1 MMKLSFKA
9 YNLAFPKRLSTAQ
22 VGMDNRQGWR
32 LILHSQDRIL
42 GLGEVAPWVGFGAG
56 WDQVSEEVDRLSSD
70 TKWHKQFETLS
81 EKLVSDRS
89 LTQSLSQSRS
99 FSERLGVLE
108 AHLSSI
114 LTSVMTPELRFGIE
128 LTLLDSI
135 SRAFRCPLSALLEPR
150 TTLSTATH
158 ILVRNYAEA
167 IEAARLGY
175 RSIKVK
181 VGINEHWVEELM
193 DIARIRATLPN
204 IEIRVDANQA
214 WDAELAYG
222 FSIAA
227 YAFNISWVE
236 EPCRSYTEHKLL
248 LQKLEGVRHVKFG
261 VDESLSQ
268 EEGEFER
275 ILADSSVSVVTL
287 KPMFV
292 GGLIRCAQ
300 LAIEAKEAGKQVC
313 ITHALGSWIERTAT
327 AHLVAALRPNILN
340 LSAGLG
346 GGLSDDIQSDMPV
359 FGGELR
365 LSTSAG
371 IGDVD
376 AVNVLGLPST
386 SRLQEPQSPI
396 LTRTVNQAQSIIS
409 IPHPLKT
416 AVLARPEHCAVSS
429 VYGSL
434 TYRELAEYS
443 VSLLIRLREKLGH
456 RFVLSSC
463 VSLSGYLSIDWVITY
478 HALTGLGLSVAP
490 LNIKLPIDEQRAS
503 IDRLK
508 NTYHLQLNESQI
520 IISEVIKD
528 HGLREQIILNV
539 RIPHHEK
546 RSLSE
551 TLSTLEDWS
560 WQRVVS
566 MVSTSGTTGV
576 PQVIPLTTSQVCLS
590 AFGSAVRLGHQLDDV
605 WLACL
610 PPHHVGGLSTILRS
624 TFYQITLHIVSPQAE
639 ALYQALD
646 SVTLGSLT
654 PALLADLLAVI
665 KQKNTDKQ
673 ARIPELKSEEKPNA
687 DSPSISLHIPKL
699 RALLIGGGHTSSA
712 LWHEATSFGLPLRL
726 TWGMSEAASQVCTQV
741 HSEPPNTPIP
751 PLPFVTVQSDKI
763 QRLWVRGPL
772 VTNGLIRSGD
782 LGQVSDHGVVIFG
795 RADDVIVSGGV
806 NISPTEIEDILSL
819 HPNIKEAAVI
829 GEKHDK
835 YGERPIAYLV
845 SELETSQPKESEI
858 NQWCKRHLSAYKT
871 PDRIVWVD
879 ELPRN
884 PMGKLLRRVLKES
897 ETTYVKA
904 DLQADFQKT
913 MDRTLV
919 STTQE
924 EEVIYYGDTL
934 ESTDRKQS
942 TITSRDLTN
951 KKAVKY
957 E

>member
-9 YNLAFPKRLSTAQ
+9 YNLAFPQRLSTAQ
-22 VGMDNRQGWR
+22 VGMNNRQGWR

-56 WDQVSEEVDRLSSD
+56 WDLVSEEVNRLSSD
-70 TKWHKQFETLS
+70 TKWHKQFETLI
-81 EKLVSDRS
+81 EELVSDRS

-99 FSERLGVLE
+99 FCDRLDVLE
-108 AHLSSI
+108 AYLSSI
-114 LTSVMTPELRFGIE
+114 LTSIMTPEVRFGIE
-128 LTLLDSI
+128 LTLLDAI
-135 SRAFRCPLSALLEPR
+135 SRAFRCPLSALFEPR
-150 TTLSTATH
+150 TTLNTATH
-158 ILVRNYAEA
+158 RLVRNYAEA
-167 IEAARLGY
+167 IEAARRGY
-175 RSIKVK
+175 RSIKIK

-227 YAFNISWVE
+227 YAFNIAWLE

-248 LQKLEGVRHVKFG
+248 LQKLEGLKHVKFG

-268 EEGEFER
+268 EGGEFQR
-275 ILADSSVSVVTL
+275 IFADSSVSVVTL
-287 KPMFV
+287 KPMFL

-300 LAIEAKEAGKQVC
+300 LAIEAQEAGKKVC
-313 ITHALGSWIERTAT
+313 ITHTLGSWVERTAT

-376 AVNVLGLPST
+376 AVNMLDLPST
-386 SRLQEPQSPI
+386 SHLQAPQLPI
-396 LTRTVNQAQSIIS
+396 FTRTVNQDQKIIS

-416 AVLARPEHCAVSS
+416 AVLARPEHCAVNS
-429 VYGSL
+429 VYGAL
-434 TYRELAEYS
+434 TYRELAEHS

-463 VSLSGYLSIDWVITY
+463 VSLSGHLSIDWIITY

-490 LNIKLPIDEQRAS
+490 LNIKLPMDEQRAS

-508 NTYHLQLNESQI
+508 NTYHLQLNESQMI
-520 IISEVIKD
+520 VSEVIRD
-528 HGLREQIILNV
+528 HGLREQVILNV
-539 RIPHHEK
+539 RTPHHEK

-551 TLSTLEDWS
+551 TLSILEDWS
-560 WQRVVS
+560 WRRVIS
-566 MVSTSGTTGV
+566 MVSTSGTTGI

-590 AFGSAVRLGHQLDDV
+590 AFGSAIRLGHQLDDV

-624 TFYQITLHIVSPQAE
+624 TFNQITLQIVSPQAE
-639 ALYQALD
+639 ALYQALN

-654 PALLADLLAVI
+654 PALLADLLTVI
-665 KQKNTDKQ
+665 KQKNTEKQ
-673 ARIPELKSEEKPNA
+673 AKFLELEAKERSNA
-687 DSPSISLHIPKL
+687 DSLSISLDIPKL

-741 HSEPPNTPIP
+741 HSEPPDTPIP
-751 PLPFVTVQSDKI
+751 PLPFVMVQSDKL
-763 QRLWVRGPL
+763 QRLWVQGPL
-772 VTNGLIRSGD
+772 VANGLLRSGD
-782 LGQVSDHGVVIFG
+782 LGEVLDEGVVIFG
-795 RADDVIVSGGV
+795 RADDVIISGGV
-806 NISPTEIEDILSL
+806 NISPTEIEHILRL
-819 HPNIKEAAVI
+819 HPKIKEAAVI

-845 SELETSQPKESEI
+845 SELETSQPEESEI

-884 PMGKLLRRVLKES
+884 PMGKVLRRVLKES
-897 ETTYVKA
+897 ETTHVKA
-904 DLQADFQKT
+904 DLQKT
-913 MDRTLV
+913 IDPTLV

-924 EEVIYYGDTL
+924 GEVIYYGDTL
-934 ESTDRKQS
+934 ESADRNHS
-942 TITSRDLTN
+942 TITSRDLIN